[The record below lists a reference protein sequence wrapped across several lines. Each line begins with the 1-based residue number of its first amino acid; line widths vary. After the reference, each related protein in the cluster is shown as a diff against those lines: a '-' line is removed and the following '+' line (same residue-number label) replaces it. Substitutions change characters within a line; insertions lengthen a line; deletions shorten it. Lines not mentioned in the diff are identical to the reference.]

1 MRLYSGELKV
11 GDKIRF
17 LQADRKY
24 EVLEIGINN
33 PEETPVDVL
42 KEGQVG

>member
-1 MRLYSGELKV
+1 MFSGEVKV

-24 EVLEIGINN
+24 EVLDIGINN
-33 PEETPVDVL
+33 PEEKPVDVL

>member
-1 MRLYSGELKV
+1 
-11 GDKIRF
+11 

-42 KEGQVG
+42 REGQVG

>member
-1 MRLYSGELKV
+1 VFSGSVQV

-33 PEETPVDVL
+33 PEEVPVDIL
-42 KEGQVG
+42 NEGQVG

>member
-1 MRLYSGELKV
+1 VFSGEVKV

-24 EVLEIGINN
+24 EVLDIGINN
-33 PEETPVDVL
+33 PEEKPVDVL

>member
-1 MRLYSGELKV
+1 VFSGQVKV

-24 EVLEIGINN
+24 EVLDIGINN
-33 PEETPVDVL
+33 PEEKPVDVL

>member
-1 MRLYSGELKV
+1 VRLYSGELKV